1 MQLARYL
8 KPYVWSVAAALICT
22 LLRALGELYLPTLMS
37 DIVDNGIVNGDTAY
51 ILKIGGVMLLVTAV
65 VGVVGILGGYFSSRV
80 AAGFGRDLR
89 SQIFRKVEGFSL
101 HEFDQFGTA
110 TLITRTTNDVMQV
123 QQVIIIMLRMMSFAP
138 LMFVGSLILA
148 LAKDPPLSLV
158 VLAVIPIL
166 VATIASV
173 GFRVVPLFKRMQ
185 RLVDRLNLVV
195 REGLTGIRVI
205 RAFNRTEHEKE
216 RFRGANTDLMQNAI
230 RVNQI
235 MAAMMP
241 AVQLVMNLGT
251 VAVLWFGGVRVD
263 QGLIEVGDLMAFLQY
278 VMHILFSLVVFS
290 MMFVMLPRAAASAE
304 RIQEVLAVEP
314 RITDPEKPA
323 QPVARGTV
331 EFRNV
336 TFRYPGAAEPA
347 LSGVSFIARP
357 GEVTAIVGSTGSG
370 KSTLVNLIPRFYDVE
385 EGAVLVDGVDVRSMS
400 QEELRARIG
409 YVPQAALL
417 FSGSVAENIRYG
429 KEDASDQEIEH
440 ALETAQAASF
450 VSQMPQGIHSEI
462 AQGGTNV
469 SGGQKQRLTI
479 ARALVRRPEIYIFD
493 DNFSAL
499 DFKTESKL
507 RRALLRE
514 TTNATV
520 FIVAQRVSTVLN
532 ADRIIVL
539 DEGKV
544 AGIGTH
550 EELLRTCSVYQE
562 IVASQLRGE
571 VPA

>member
-400 QEELRARIG
+400 QEALRVRIG